1 MKPRYLTLRLQS
13 TVRASGLKFIRPE
26 ARTLS
31 FLVRLFDQPDFRD
44 FAAAAISAGSWLLR
58 PVQREFART
67 RARRRKRE
75 FQALEWF
82 AEERM
87 NFRHLIRR
95 ETNFRRT
102 PFASVYDADFVSRRG
117 IDSGVAQLQRPI
129 IKRLGP
135 VPP

>member
-87 NFRHLIRR
+87 NFRPLIRLH
-95 ETNFRRT
+95 
-102 PFASVYDADFVSRRG
+102 SKSRSTHSACRY
-117 IDSGVAQLQRPI
+117 
-129 IKRLGP
+129 
-135 VPP
+135 